1 LSTNR
6 SRTSRSV
13 SAFEEQ
19 GRLFLLADEAGTA
32 KLRRENNELPEQRH
46 ESDGQTQNE
55 PLSYW

>member
-1 LSTNR
+1 M
-6 SRTSRSV
+6 

-19 GRLFLLADEAGTA
+19 GRLFLLADDAGTA